1 MQEVVICEHARGEEL
16 REKGVVR
23 VLATSL
29 VTEGQR
35 ERRVE
40 GEKDWQRQ
48 KESMFEFCVFITV
61 NTAIVCPFVFVSL
74 LEGFMCMYAH
84 MNRYNTTQRPA
95 KILR

>member
-1 MQEVVICEHARGEEL
+1 MQEVVICEHARDKEL

-48 KESMFEFCVFITV
+48 RESMFEFCVFIIATE
-61 NTAIVCPFVFVSL
+61 L
-74 LEGFMCMYAH
+74 LRACSDKAPP
-84 MNRYNTTQRPA
+84 N
-95 KILR
+95 KICRRAPLA